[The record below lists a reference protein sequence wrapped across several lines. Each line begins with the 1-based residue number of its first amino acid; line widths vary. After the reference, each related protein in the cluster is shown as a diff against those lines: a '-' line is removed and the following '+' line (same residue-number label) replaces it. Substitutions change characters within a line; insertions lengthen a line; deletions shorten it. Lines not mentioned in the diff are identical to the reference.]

1 MRILL
6 LTLALLCASIS
17 SADDGRG
24 SIEGR
29 VTDADG
35 RAMAGVG
42 VEIQGTSSFALTD
55 DNGRFEFTSV
65 RAGTYSLVFTLLD
78 NSLIRPDVAV
88 SARARTNADQVVDW
102 QVAFA
107 DTVTVYGVSRRRERI
122 VEAPAAVTTISEQEL
137 EEQASHGLL
146 PKTIE
151 FTPGV
156 DITQINLAEFLVNT
170 RGFNSAL
177 NRRVPVLIDGRD
189 LTDPFIGAMEWATV
203 SYPIDEFAE
212 FDLVRGPTSALY
224 GANATSGIIN
234 ITTRQPRE
242 SQGGMVRLAAG
253 ELDSVNAEL
262 RWAGSLGN
270 GWYTKVSGG
279 RRHSRGYS
287 ESRNVDTEYSRFCES
302 PTDFDCLQRENIP
315 LFKDDIDITFGALR
329 FDKYLSNGSLFTLEG
344 GTTDYGG
351 TVFISTPGRGQL
363 DNVQRP
369 WARFNF
375 TSEHWNVLAYYTER
389 DAEAKNLVTTN
400 QFLMKAENFKVE
412 FQTDRSFLRNKI
424 QFVGGGSFFR
434 EDVDSNIIDEAVR
447 NDEEAVFAQVDW
459 TANRHL
465 KLVGGLRWDD
475 GTLFESQISPKAAA
489 VVSVNPSHSLRLT
502 YTQGFQLPTYGEFFL
517 SIPLAPVD
525 LDSLN
530 QLCIAEA
537 GVDCGLGGATPSI
550 LSGNES
556 LKVEQVQTIEAGYKG
571 ILGSKAVLTLDVY
584 ENRNDDFVTS
594 FLPQLDPIL
603 GPVNPNFGPW
613 VGPGAAE
620 STPINPA
627 DCPVAG
633 FPSGMTV
640 ADCVRA
646 GAAEMLG
653 LAQLTNKD
661 AESIVLLLSLTN
673 FGEVDTRGAD
683 VGFNYLFTEKLRLS
697 ATYSWF
703 DFDIVEDVPGLED
716 LLLPNAP
723 ENKASIGLN
732 YTTQRWNAFLRGR
745 WVDEFPWIN
754 ATYGGVVESFTTA
767 DLNFNYRLNNNWQ
780 FGLNVANAF
789 DEQHWEAFGGDLIG
803 RRALADVT
811 FYW

>member
-1 MRILL
+1 
-6 LTLALLCASIS
+6 
-17 SADDGRG
+17 
-24 SIEGR
+24 
-29 VTDADG
+29 
-35 RAMAGVG
+35 VG
-42 VEIQGTSSFALTD
+42 VEIEGTSAFDLTD

-65 RAGTYSLVFTLLD
+65 RTGTYALVFTLLD
-78 NSLIRPDVAV
+78 NSLTRPDVTV
-88 SARARTNADQVVDW
+88 SARTRTTVDQEVDW

-122 VEAPAAVTTISEQEL
+122 VEAPAAVTTIPEQQL
-137 EEQASHGLL
+137 ERQAAHGLV
-146 PKTIE
+146 PKTFE

-170 RGFNSAL
+170 RGFNGAL
-177 NRRVPVLIDGRD
+177 NRRVPVLVDGRD
-189 LTDPFIGAMEWATV
+189 LTDPFIGAMEWPSV
-203 SYPIDEFAE
+203 SYAIDDYAE
-212 FDLVRGPTSALY
+212 LDLVRGPTSALY

-234 ITTRQPRE
+234 IATRQPRE

-279 RRHSRGYS
+279 RRTSRGYS
-287 ESRNVDTEYSRFCES
+287 ESRNETTEYSRFCES
-302 PTDFDCLQRENIP
+302 PTDFDCLQKENIP
-315 LFKDDIDITFGALR
+315 LFKDGIDIDFGFLR
-329 FDKYLSNGSLFTLEG
+329 FDKYLSNGSLLTFEG

-351 TVFISTPGRGQL
+351 TVFISIPGRGQI

-375 TSEHWNVLAYYTER
+375 TSEHWNVLAYYSER
-389 DAEAKNLVTTN
+389 DAEAKNLVSTN
-400 QFLMKAENFKVE
+400 PFLMNADNFKIE
-412 FQTDRSFLRNKI
+412 FQTNRNFLNNRVR
-424 QFVGGGSFFR
+424 FVGGGSFFR
-434 EDVDSNIIDEAVR
+434 ENVDSNLLLEPVR
-447 NDEEAVFAQVDW
+447 TDEEALFAQLDW
-459 TANRHL
+459 TASRYL
-465 KLVGGLRWDD
+465 KLVGGLRWDNS
-475 GTLFESQISPKAAA
+475 TLYEFRVSPKAAA
-489 VVSVNPSHSLRLT
+489 VVSVNPGNSFRLT
-502 YTQGFQLPTYGEFFL
+502 YTQGYQLPTYGEYFIN
-517 SIPLAPVD
+517 IPLAPVD
-525 LDSLN
+525 LNGLN
-530 QLCIAEA
+530 QICIDEA
-537 GVDCGLGGATPSI
+537 GVDCGLGGGTPSL

-556 LKVEQVQTIEAGYKG
+556 LDVEQVETIEVGYKG
-571 ILGSKAVLTLDVY
+571 ILGTKAVLTLDLY
-584 ENRNDDFVTS
+584 ENKNDNFVTT
-594 FLPQLDPIL
+594 FLPQLHPVL

-613 VGPGAAE
+613 VGPSAAE
-620 STPINPA
+620 STPIDPA
-627 DCPVAG
+627 DCPTAG
-633 FPSGMTV
+633 FPSGLTV

-661 AESIVLLLSLTN
+661 ADSIVLLLSNTN
-673 FGEVDTRGAD
+673 FGEVETRGAD
-683 VGFNYLFTEKLRLS
+683 VGFNYLFIKELRLA

-723 ENKASIGLN
+723 ENKASLGLD
-732 YTTQRWNAFLRGR
+732 YTTERWNGFLRAR

-767 DLNFNYRLNNNWQ
+767 DLNFNYRLNQNWQ
-780 FGLNVANAF
+780 FGLNIANVT

-803 RRALADVT
+803 RRALASAT